1 MPGPGPDL
9 HRVNPAGVQIP
20 WEGVPRS
27 PTHRVNFYTRG
38 EVIRFTGST
47 PLFPLGDPTLGGLYT
62 GEDNFRGGDSTP
74 RCSVVVLWRMDGKG
88 VERGL
93 FVNDIHVLSCFSRL

>member
-1 MPGPGPDL
+1 MPGPGPGL

-47 PLFPLGDPTLGGLYT
+47 PLFPLGDPTLGG
-62 GEDNFRGGDSTP
+62 GKSRP
-74 RCSVVVLWRMDGKG
+74 QRVRMG
-88 VERGL
+88 V
-93 FVNDIHVLSCFSRL
+93 SCPLA